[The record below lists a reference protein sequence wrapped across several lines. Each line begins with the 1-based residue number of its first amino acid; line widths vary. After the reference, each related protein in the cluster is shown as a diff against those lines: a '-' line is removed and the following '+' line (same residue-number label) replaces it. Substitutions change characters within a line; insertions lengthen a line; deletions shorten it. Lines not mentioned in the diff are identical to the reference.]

1 MHTLNQRVSAQA
13 RPSCTWREQDE
24 QRLSPVP
31 SPRPQ
36 VASLTCLPRS
46 GPRVLIKCVKKKHH
60 HQTKSLPFSYT
71 GRASRSIQHPE
82 GAGPRRGAV
91 SPGAFSLV
99 IVSWHRSQVGKK
111 KREQLDVSP
120 SPLPEVLQL
129 WLPQSDSNCLNKIKQ
144 AWNLRGRRKKFEKQI
159 AREFFSPKTRNKSKP

>member
-1 MHTLNQRVSAQA
+1 MKH
-13 RPSCTWREQDE
+13 
-24 QRLSPVP
+24 RLSPVP

-46 GPRVLIKCVKKKHH
+46 GPRVLIKCVKKKTTPPNKIAPLLVHGKGKPVH
-60 HQTKSLPFSYT
+60 S
-71 GRASRSIQHPE
+71 ASR
-82 GAGPRRGAV
+82 R
-91 SPGAFSLV
+91 
-99 IVSWHRSQVGKK
+99 SWPFERSSVTWGLLTRDSQLAQEPSVGKK

-120 SPLPEVLQL
+120 SPLPKVLQL

-159 AREFFSPKTRNKSKP
+159 AREFFFPKTRNKSKP